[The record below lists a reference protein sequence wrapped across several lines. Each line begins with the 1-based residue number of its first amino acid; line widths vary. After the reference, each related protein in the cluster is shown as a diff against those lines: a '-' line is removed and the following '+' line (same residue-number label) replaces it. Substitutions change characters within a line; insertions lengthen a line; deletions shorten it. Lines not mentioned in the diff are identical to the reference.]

1 MKQLQ
6 KGERL
11 VVASHNPGKVWE
23 INQLI
28 APFGLNAISAGEL
41 GLAEPEETEPTF
53 EGNARLKA
61 VAAAKASGL
70 PALADDSGLE
80 VQCLR
85 GAPGI
90 YSARWAGPGKDFGLA
105 MQRVA
110 DEITARSAWTGFGS
124 ASKGPR
130 ANFTSVIC
138 LAWPDGEIR
147 LFTGQVFGYLVWP
160 ARGGNG
166 FGYDPMFVADGETQ
180 TFGEMEPKQKYAIS
194 HRTRA
199 FAAFKAECLEHIG
212 EGDNALGGRLP
223 ERESPS
229 ARIVALRAAAANLST
244 KEELFRF
251 ISNLSDDV
259 ARSGKSPETAAVLTF
274 LRSVQGHL
282 KDAHVSEDEPRWR
295 TIAKALLAGGTSRES

>member
-6 KGERL
+6 RGTKL

-28 APFGLNAISAGEL
+28 APYGLDAISAGDL
-41 GLAEPEETEPTF
+41 GLEEPDETETTF
-53 EGNARLKA
+53 EGNAKLKA
-61 VAAAKASGL
+61 LAAAKASGL

-105 MQRVA
+105 MQKVA

-124 ASKGPR
+124 AARGPR
-130 ANFTSVIC
+130 ANFTSVLC
-138 LAWPDGEIR
+138 LAWPDGETRI
-147 LFTGQVFGYLVWP
+147 FDGYVFGVLVWP
-160 ARGGNG
+160 PRGGNG
-166 FGYDPMFVADGETQ
+166 FGYDPMFVADGEEK
-180 TFGEMEPKQKYAIS
+180 TFGEMEPKEKYAIS

-199 FAAFKAECLEHIG
+199 FEKFKADCLEHVAPAA
-212 EGDNALGGRLP
+212 EASQGGRDV
-223 ERESPS
+223 
-229 ARIVALRAAAANLST
+229 VALSAAAANLST

-251 ISNLSDDV
+251 LANLGEDYAHNKDAWRTLDV
-259 ARSGKSPETAAVLTF
+259 GQFLTG
-274 LRSVQGHL
+274 LQGHL
-282 KDAHVSEDEPRWR
+282 KDADIKDDEPRWR
-295 TIAKALLAGGTSRES
+295 TIARALLAASVKQ